1 MHEEIA
7 RRLAGAGVETPPLES
22 LYLVDGVTAAGFGSS
37 GQEAVDWWR
46 RLNAA
51 ADRTG
56 CRPVLIPSVEEVQ
69 TFAEEGTAAQ
79 RLAAVDEVDPARRL
93 NPRGSW
99 ADLDANAQEEFLDR
113 WPDEAERLEGFRL
126 VRTLDGGPAPVIV
139 ALVVAEHGWQIPTLL
154 SYGNW
159 NTCPAPAVHG
169 VVLRHWYQ
177 TYGAEL
183 VCLARDGMELALA
196 RPPRTRS
203 DAMALAY
210 DYATYCLDG
219 MSLYD
224 ADDVPDLAAC
234 LIDAEVLRLW
244 WD

>member
-1 MHEEIA
+1 MHAEIA
-7 RRLAGAGVETPPLES
+7 QRLAHAGVDAPPLES
-22 LYLVDGVTAAGFGSS
+22 LDLVDGVTAAGFGAS
-37 GQEAVDWWR
+37 GDDAVDWWR

-56 CRPVLIPSVEEVQ
+56 CRPVLIPSVEEVRP
-69 TFAEEGTAAQ
+69 FVEDGTPEQ
-79 RLAAVDEVDPARRL
+79 RLATVDELDPVATVS
-93 NPRGSW
+93 PRGAW
-99 ADLDANAQEEFLDR
+99 ADLDPEAQEEYLDR
-113 WPDEAERLEGFRL
+113 WPDEPARIDEFRMIEDRQGRPTPL
-126 VRTLDGGPAPVIV
+126 IV
-139 ALVVAEHGWQIPTLL
+139 AVVVAGHTWQVPTLL
-154 SYGNW
+154 SYGGW

-183 VCLARDGMELALA
+183 VGLARDGMELALA

-210 DYATYCLDG
+210 DYAAYCLDG

-224 ADDVPDLAAC
+224 ADDLPDLAAC